1 MGMKVPPFIMA
12 LLRADALTV
21 FKLRYFSG
29 GDAKS
34 LVISG
39 AIRQPKA
46 TILAAMHG
54 ISPLVV
60 LEASGRQAQV
70 LAGPRHQHGLP
81 PCLPATPAPPKGS
94 PRPAGGPPRSPPH
107 RSP

>member
-1 MGMKVPPFIMA
+1 MGIKVPPFIMA

-54 ISPLVV
+54 ISPLAVI
-60 LEASGRQAQV
+60 EASGRQAQF
-70 LAGPRHQHGLP
+70 LAVHRHQHGLP
-81 PCLPATPAPPKGS
+81 LALPVHPARPHGAD
-94 PRPAGGPPRSPPH
+94 PRAH
-107 RSP
+107 